1 MKKFATV
8 LVAMTLTFG
17 AVTVFAFQ
25 EEKKAEKM
33 EKKGNKGKKGEGK
46 MEEGKK
52 KMEEKK
58 PA

>member
-17 AVTVFAFQ
+17 AISAFAFQ
-25 EEKKAEKM
+25 EETKM
-33 EKKGNKGKKGEGK
+33 EKKGKKGKKGEGK

>member
-17 AVTVFAFQ
+17 AVTAFAFQ
-25 EEKKAEKM
+25 EEKKMDKM
-33 EKKGNKGKKGEGK
+33 EKKGKKGKKGESK
-46 MEEGKK
+46 MEDKK
-52 KMEEKK
+52 KMDEKK

>member
-17 AVTVFAFQ
+17 AISAFAFQ
-25 EEKKAEKM
+25 EEKKADKM
-33 EKKGNKGKKGEGK
+33 EKKGKKGKKS
-46 MEEGKK
+46 EEKK
-52 KMEEKK
+52 DEKK